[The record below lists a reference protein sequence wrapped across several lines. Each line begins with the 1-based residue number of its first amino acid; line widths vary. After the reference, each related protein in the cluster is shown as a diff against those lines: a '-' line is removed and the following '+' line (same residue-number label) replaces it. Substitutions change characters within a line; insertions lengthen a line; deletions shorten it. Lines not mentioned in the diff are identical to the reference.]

1 MFITFEG
8 PEGAGKTTIIQ
19 RITERLRSEG
29 RDVVATREPGSGSVG
44 AKIREV
50 LLHSEA
56 IDPRCEL
63 FLFLADRANH
73 VTTVVRP
80 ALERGDLVLCDRY
93 GDSTIVYQ
101 AHARGLDPMG
111 VRELN
116 AFATDGLTPDLT
128 LLLDL
133 DPEVGLRRLTTKDRL
148 DAEPIMFHRRVRE
161 GFLVEAKREPL
172 RWRIVDAT
180 KPVEQVELACFLW
193 IKEMLSK
200 REQEPLPFE
209 GLG

>member
-19 RITERLRSEG
+19 RLGERLRGEG
-29 RDVVATREPGSGSVG
+29 RDVVVTREPGSGSVG
-44 AKIREV
+44 GRIREV

-56 IDPRCEL
+56 LDSRCEL

-73 VTTVVRP
+73 VASLVRP
-80 ALERGDLVLCDRY
+80 ALERGAVVLCDRY
-93 GDSTIVYQ
+93 SDSTVVYQ

-116 AFATDGLTPDLT
+116 AFATDGLVPDLT

-133 DPEVGLRRLTTKDRL
+133 DPEIGLKRLITKDRL

-161 GFLVEAKREPL
+161 GFLAEARREPL

-180 KPVEQVELACFLW
+180 KPVEAVEFVCYAW
-193 IKEMLSK
+193 IKEMLADGV
-200 REQEPLPFE
+200 QDPLPFE